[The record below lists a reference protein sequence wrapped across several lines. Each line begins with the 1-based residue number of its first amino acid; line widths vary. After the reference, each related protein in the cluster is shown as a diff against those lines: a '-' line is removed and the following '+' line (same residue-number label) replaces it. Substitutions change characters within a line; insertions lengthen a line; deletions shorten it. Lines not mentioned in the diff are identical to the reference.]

1 MPLERPSHTT
11 NTAGRFLLLD
21 EAGIKG
27 GQQRRRL
34 IVVLGGCHV
43 EGGKVTNATGN
54 LRHCFRCVL
63 VLIVAV
69 VVVVAVPIFLSFAI
83 LALLLLL
90 LSLLLDNLLRL
101 FLPSCCHCQILGC
114 ICVGRCLCLL
124 LMLCFIDEDRRNLNT
139 WFGQTFAPVHVCID
153 FFRVECISG
162 ANENS
167 S

>member
-1 MPLERPSHTT
+1 LEEATSPMPLVMWSQTTNAPGFFLDVASYDAMPLERPSHTT

-63 VLIVAV
+63 VLIAAV
-69 VVVVAVPIFLSFAI
+69 VVVVAVTNLLVFCHFSIAFAI
-83 LALLLLL
+83 VVVVVGRLIEAVLAIVVLL
-90 LSLLLDNLLRL
+90 LSLSNSRMY
-101 FLPSCCHCQILGC
+101 
-114 ICVGRCLCLL
+114 LC
-124 LMLCFIDEDRRNLNT
+124 
-139 WFGQTFAPVHVCID
+139 WPVFVFVVD
-153 FFRVECISG
+153 VVFY
-162 ANENS
+162 
-167 S
+167 